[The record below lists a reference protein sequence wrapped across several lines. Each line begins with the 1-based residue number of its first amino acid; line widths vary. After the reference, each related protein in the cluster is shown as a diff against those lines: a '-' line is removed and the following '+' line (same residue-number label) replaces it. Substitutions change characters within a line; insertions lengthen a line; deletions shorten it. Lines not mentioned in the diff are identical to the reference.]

1 VLVTLVGQGL
11 TFAPLVRRLGLRA
24 DMADQARVRN
34 RARSASVE
42 AALARLDELEAEPHD
57 ALEEEAVTNL
67 REQLQDRLSRYRHRL
82 DVLEAAESGE
92 VPLSPEYEAWLRVRR
107 AAIAAQRDELLH
119 WRDMGRLPDEGL
131 RMLERELDHEER
143 LLPNR
148 GPG

>member
-1 VLVTLVGQGL
+1 
-11 TFAPLVRRLGLRA
+11 
-24 DMADQARVRN
+24 M
-34 RARSASVE
+34 
-42 AALARLDELEAEPHD
+42 
-57 ALEEEAVTNL
+57 
-67 REQLQDRLSRYRHRL
+67 
-82 DVLEAAESGE
+82 LEAAESGE